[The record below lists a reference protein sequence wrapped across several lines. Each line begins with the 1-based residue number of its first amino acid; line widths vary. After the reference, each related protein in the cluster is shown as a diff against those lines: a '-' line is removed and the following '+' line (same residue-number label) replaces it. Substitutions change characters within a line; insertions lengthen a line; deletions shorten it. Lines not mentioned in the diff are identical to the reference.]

1 MITLDLGQ
9 PNEKQDLFLKDKHRH
24 VGYGGAR
31 GG

>member
-1 MITLDLGQ
+1 MSLKLSK
-9 PNEKQDLFLKDKHRH
+9 PNKKQEIFLRDTHKH

>member
-1 MITLDLGQ
+1 MTLDLGT
-9 PNEKQDLFLKDKHRH
+9 PNKKQEIFLKDTHRH

>member
-9 PNEKQDLFLKDKHRH
+9 PNDKQVLFLQDKHRH